1 MTQSAAMQHSG
12 QSGRLSERLGQ
23 AGHGRSPIQRV
34 RMFEALHDL
43 IAFQAMQRPD
53 NVALVDKSDQ
63 LTYRTAWQETVSLA
77 AGLRSLGLA
86 RNDRLA
92 DRKSTRLNSSH

>member
-1 MTQSAAMQHSG
+1 
-12 QSGRLSERLGQ
+12 
-23 AGHGRSPIQRV
+23 
-34 RMFEALHDL
+34 MFEALHDL

-63 LTYRTAWQETVSLA
+63 LTYGTAWQETVSLA

-86 RNDRLA
+86 RNDRVAVYLEKR
-92 DRKSTRLNSSH
+92 RKHPTRAA